1 LLSRVLQLGLSLGS
15 LGTALRALASGDF
28 AEAKRAALEFKDQAA
43 DAAKGLG
50 TDLSAGI
57 RAGLDQADGFLRRSS
72 GRAKVWWDE
81 TKDNVLSNWAKISGT
96 FQTLF
101 GGTSSTSPQSP
112 TKPAG
117 AAASLSNPEAEKQV
131 KELLAKVNADY
142 EAAFSERQVI
152 IDLAYAREITAL
164 NNAFVASKNLRV
176 EDLANDEEY
185 QRAKEQIE
193 ALYAQRSLQNARDA
207 AQQKRDVAAG
217 QLHNAALGMTAGG
230 NALGNFLGVSD
241 PYAGPKQTVAT
252 GNADLIGIQKDLL
265 AAQQELADA
274 ATKSEDDRIRAQEK
288 INALIEKQIT
298 TQQGVA
304 NAERNINAQRVQGVQ
319 SMFAD
324 MATIAK
330 AFGKKGFEV
339 AKGIAIAGAII
350 HTAEAAV
357 IAYKN
362 GLELG
367 GPYAGWL
374 LGPLF
379 AGVATAAGAAQIA
392 TIASQQPATGYE
404 RGGLVTGG
412 EKVIRVNETGRPEFV
427 MNADATARNLS
438 LLKSLN
444 AARNRPIALP
454 ITSSTESLQANAPG
468 LQQGGG
474 GTAAPNVNV
483 AAPPAQIVIVD
494 SEEMAH
500 QVLMS
505 GRFKEAVV
513 RTFKDNRGELGF
525 ET

>member
-101 GGTSSTSPQSP
+101 GGTSSTSPQSS

-142 EAAFSERQVI
+142 EAAFSERQQL

-164 NNAFVASKNLRV
+164 NNAFVASRNLRL

-193 ALYAQRSLQNARDA
+193 ALYAKRRADAEREMAEQRRNVSLS
-207 AQQKRDVAAG
+207 
-217 QLHNAALGMTAGG
+217 ALD
-230 NALGNFLGVSD
+230 NALNQVRGDATITEDAKLERLRPLLEERNRLLGEAIEKEKMLDAMATEEVQI
-241 PYAGPKQTVAT
+241 AAKQKI
-252 GNADLIGIQKDLL
+252 NQLL
-265 AAQQELADA
+265 GQQLDIQQEIANR
-274 ATKSEDDRIRAQEK
+274 ERAVNEQR
-288 INALIEKQIT
+288 L
-298 TQQGVA
+298 QGT
-304 NAERNINAQRVQGVQ
+304 RT
-319 SMFAD
+319 MFQN
-324 MATIAK
+324 MATAAK
-330 AFGKKGFEV
+330 AFGKEGF
-339 AKGIAIAGAII
+339 AAYKAFAIA
-350 HTAEAAV
+350 AAV
-357 IAYKN
+357 VDTATAAIAAYKSVV
-362 GLELG
+362 GIPYV
-367 GPYAGWL
+367 GPILA
-374 LGPLF
+374 PI
-379 AGVATAAGAAQIA
+379 AAAAAIAAGAAQIA
-392 TIASQQPATGYE
+392 AISSQTVGYAG
-404 RGGLVTGG
+404 GGLVTGG
-412 EKVIRVNETGRPEFV
+412 EQVIRVNETGRPEFV
-427 MNADATARNLS
+427 VNADATARNLS
-438 LLKSLN
+438 LLQSLN

-454 ITSSTESLQANAPG
+454 ITSSSESLAANAPG
-468 LQQGGG
+468 LQQGGSS
-474 GTAAPNVNV
+474 AAPNVNV

-494 SEEMAH
+494 SEEMAN